1 MSAIKPQLHDFS
13 DIRKSASA
21 FDTLSKLYGED
32 IAAQQLA
39 LEHEAYTLGEAHF
52 HKTLERQIKRG
63 EYAENAAA
71 KPVITTLV
79 PMMAAALENWIEHQ
93 VTKVRRKHVGLQF
106 FQMVKAEN
114 AAAITVK
121 IVLNTV
127 AKKGPQSVQSL
138 AVSLGRGLEEE
149 ARFGRIREQE
159 AEHFQKHIHKA
170 LNTRNGHTYKV
181 AFMEKVE
188 AHMLEANEL
197 ESAWTSWN
205 SVENDVAYHIGIRL
219 LEVLIESTQLVE
231 MKRENAG
238 NIKLDGE
245 FIYLT
250 QAWADKLCE
259 RAFSLAGVTPRHQPM
274 IVPPKEW
281 TKMVGGGYWAKGRK
295 PIPLIRVRSKRA
307 LQRYNDVHMPEVYKA
322 VNIAQASAW
331 KINKKVLEVA
341 KAVMGWKHVPIDK
354 FPTADREEL
363 PAQPDGIN
371 ENAEILKAWKKE
383 AAGVYRRDRA
393 RVSRRLSYEF
403 AIEQAEKFADYEAIY
418 FPYNLDWRGRVYAV
432 PSFNPQGNDM
442 TKGMLMASIA
452 EPVGKDGIEW
462 LKIHGANCAGVDKVD
477 FDERKAWVD
486 ANEEMILEIARDP
499 LGQPEWTKMDS
510 PFCFLAFCFEWAGV
524 KEHGENWKSA
534 LPIAFDG
541 SCSGIQHFS
550 AMLRDERGGRAVNLL
565 PSDKVQDIYRLV
577 ADEVIEKV
585 KKDLTEGTEDSTEL
599 VTNEKTG
606 EITERRVYGTRT
618 LAQGWMGYGITRKVT
633 KRSVMT
639 LAYGSKAFG
648 FTDQVR
654 DDIIQPAIDSG
665 DGAQWFPN
673 AQQCARYMAN
683 LIWDSVSI
691 VVVAAVEAMNWLQK
705 AAKLLAAEVTA
716 TKKTKKNPEPEIV
729 KPCMPVYWVTPDGFP
744 VWQEYMKPI
753 QRRVATMFLGTIRL
767 RSTVNVRDSDV
778 IDGAKQESGISPN
791 FVHSQDGSHLRKTVV
806 KASGAYGV
814 EFFALIHDSFGTIPA
829 KAGAM
834 FKAVRETMVETYT
847 ENDVLEDFRE
857 QFMEQLHES
866 QLDKMPPIPTKGTL
880 DITKIL
886 ESQFAF
892 A

>member
-1 MSAIKPQLHDFS
+1 MPAIQIKKHDFS
-13 DIRKSASA
+13 DIKNSTWA
-21 FDTLSKLYGED
+21 FETLAGLYGED

-39 LEHEAYTLGEAHF
+39 LEHEAYTLGEERF
-52 HKTLERQIKRG
+52 HKTLERQMERG
-63 EYAENAAA
+63 EFADNATA
-71 KPVITTLV
+71 KPVLTTLV
-79 PMMAAALENWIEHQ
+79 PLMATAFENWVEHQ
-93 VTKVRRKHVGLQF
+93 VTKVRRKHVALQF
-106 FQMVKAEN
+106 FQMVKPEN
-114 AAAITVK
+114 VAAITVK
-121 IVLNTV
+121 TVLNML
-127 AKKGPQSVQSL
+127 AKKGPQSIQ
-138 AVSLGRGLEEE
+138 AVSVFLGRALEEE

-159 AEHFQKHIHKA
+159 ADHFNKHIRKA
-170 LNTRNGHTYKV
+170 LNQRNGHTYKV
-181 AFMEKVE
+181 KYLEKVE
-188 AHMLEANEL
+188 AHMQDANEL
-197 ESAWTSWN
+197 EGRWDSWDALD
-205 SVENDVAYHIGIRL
+205 NDISYHIGIRL
-219 LEVLIESTQLVE
+219 LELLIESTQLIEVR
-231 MKRENAG
+231 REHAG
-238 NIKLDGE
+238 NSKLDGE
-245 FIYLT
+245 FVHLR
-250 QAWADKLCE
+250 QEWSDKLCN
-259 RAFSLAGVTPRHQPM
+259 RAFSLAGITPRYQPM

-281 TKMVGGGYWAKGRK
+281 TKMIGGGYWAKGRR
-295 PIPLIRVRSKRA
+295 PVPLIRVRSKRA
-307 LQRYNDVHMPEVYKA
+307 LQRYSDVYMPEVYKA
-322 VNIAQASAW
+322 VNIAQSSAW
-331 KINKKVLEVA
+331 RVNTQVLEVA
-341 KAVMGWKHVPIDK
+341 KAVMQWKHVPIDK

-363 PAQPDGIN
+363 PVQPDGI
-371 ENAEILKAWKKE
+371 AEDPVALKAWKKE
-383 AAGVYRRDRA
+383 ASSVYRRDRA

-403 AIEQAEKFADYEAIY
+403 IIEQAEKFAGYEAIY
-418 FPYNLDWRGRVYAV
+418 FPYNLDWRGRVYAI

-442 TKGMLMASIA
+442 TKGLLMASIA
-452 EPVGKDGIEW
+452 EPVGKEGIEW

-477 FDERKAWVD
+477 FDERKRWVED
-486 ANEEMILEIARDP
+486 NEELILEIARDP

-524 KEHGENWKSA
+524 KEHGESWKSA

-565 PSDKVQDIYRLV
+565 PSKEVQDIYRLV
-577 ADEVIEKV
+577 AEEVIEKV
-585 KKDLTEGTEDSTEL
+585 KKDLREGTDDTVEI

-606 EITERRVYGTRT
+606 EITERRVMGTRT
-618 LAQGWMGYGITRKVT
+618 LAEGWMGYGITRKVT

-654 DDIIQPAIDSG
+654 DDIIQPELDAG
-665 DGAQWFPN
+665 DGAQWFPD

-683 LIWDSVSI
+683 MIWDSVS
-691 VVVAAVEAMNWLQK
+691 VVVVKAVEAMLWLQK
-705 AAKLLAAEVTA
+705 AAKLLATEVTA
-716 TKKTKKNPEPEIV
+716 TKKTKKNPEPEIL

-753 QRRVATMFLGTIRL
+753 QRRVDLMFLGTVRL
-767 RSTVNVRDSDV
+767 QATINVRDSDS
-778 IDGAKQESGISPN
+778 IDGAKEESGISPN

-806 KASGAYGV
+806 KASEAYGV

-847 ENDVLEDFRE
+847 ENDVLEDFRQ

-880 DITKIL
+880 DITQIL
-886 ESQFAF
+886 HSEFAF